1 MISRRRFLISSTGL
15 LAAPAI
21 LGRAASAVE
30 QKSIKIGAVLGAPN
44 MAAFALPRYLKDQA
58 GVEAEVI
65 NFPNITQRMQA
76 IASGDLQVGYG
87 GINAAISL
95 AGRGVPL
102 VLLSNATD
110 GGWYLHGGPK
120 VKTLKD
126 LAGKKLAVQ
135 PASISHLCLNWKL
148 KQEGLTDKVEL
159 LFMNN
164 NDMPVAMQRGDV
176 DAVMIFEPYAAF
188 TVINGWASPVWEP
201 YDTPMGKTNLG
212 VMATR
217 DFINKNPVLTKAILT
232 AHKTAT
238 ADLLRDNS
246 AAVDAIVKGL
256 NMPENVARES
266 LKNTFFSTESGPAFR
281 KGVEA
286 LGTMMVEAK
295 MAEKLPDWNA
305 FIDTSLL

>member
-1 MISRRRFLISSTGL
+1 MISRRRLLVMGAGF

-21 LGRAASAVE
+21 LRRQAFAVE

-58 GVEAEVI
+58 DVTAEVI

-110 GGWYLHGGPK
+110 GGWYLLGGPK
-120 VKTLKD
+120 VKTLQD
-126 LAGKKLAVQ
+126 LRGKKLAVQ
-135 PASISHLCLNWKL
+135 PASISHLCLQWKL
-148 KQEGLTDKVEL
+148 KQEGLADHVEL

-176 DAVMIFEPYAAF
+176 DALMAFEPYAAF
-188 TVINGWASPVWEP
+188 TVINGWASPLWEP

-212 VMATR
+212 VMATQ
-217 DFINKNPVLTKAILT
+217 DFIKKNPLLTKAILN
-232 AHKTAT
+232 AHKAAT
-238 ADLLRDNS
+238 ADLQRDSS
-246 AAVDAIVKGL
+246 AAADAVVKGL
-256 NMPENVARES
+256 NMPLNVAQES

-281 KGVEA
+281 RGVEA
-286 LGTMMVEAK
+286 LGGMMVEAK
-295 MAEKLPDWNA
+295 MAEKLPDWNS
-305 FIDTSLL
+305 FFNTSFL